1 MTTTSEARKNI
12 KYLSSVLRGLV
23 ALDDELEEVGSIEKL
38 AIQKQAVVDGLDRQE
53 VAARQRLNE
62 LAKEYDARRRSAEAE
77 VQTMTANAAAVL
89 ADAQAQRQ
97 EAATALDRVREDIV
111 AKMQTAATD
120 ADAVL
125 AEARTKAAAI
135 AADTEAHLRA
145 NHAQV
150 SKELEA
156 VRDEVKAA
164 QAMLATVKA
173 DIEKATQDKTDLD
186 ALIEMGRKRFAV

>member
-38 AIQKQAVVDGLDRQE
+38 ATQKQIVVDGLDRQE

-77 VQTMTANAAAVL
+77 VQTMTASAATVL
-89 ADAQAQRQ
+89 AEAEAKRQ
-97 EAATALDRVREDIV
+97 EALNASMRVADEI
-111 AKMQTAATD
+111 AELKQAAATD
-120 ADAVL
+120 AEALL
-125 AEARTKAAAI
+125 ATARTKADAI

-156 VRDEVKAA
+156 VRNEVKAE
-164 QAMLATVKA
+164 QAALATVKA